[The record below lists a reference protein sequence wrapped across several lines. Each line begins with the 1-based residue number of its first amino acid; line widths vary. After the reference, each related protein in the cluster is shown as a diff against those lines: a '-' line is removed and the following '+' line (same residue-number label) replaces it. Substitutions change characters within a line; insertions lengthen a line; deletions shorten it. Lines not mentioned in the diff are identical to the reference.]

1 MFIWKSGGFV
11 QGLPVEVLRLL
22 ERPLHA
28 LSHMELLLTCCVV
41 RFISLQVLV
50 KGVKT
55 GLILSP
61 LPGILKP
68 Y

>member
-22 ERPLHA
+22 ERPLHRLA
-28 LSHMELLLTCCVV
+28 CTELLLTHCMKRC
-41 RFISLQVLV
+41 ISLQFLV

-55 GLILSP
+55 GLILSS
-61 LPGILKP
+61 LPGILRP